1 MVLPSSTVTPVAGA
15 LTRRAAV
22 AALFE
27 RGLIMQKNQMY
38 GHEQFV
44 CVWNVATDK
53 FVTEIHGAD
62 FFSHDNGYSDDDIE
76 YVTDLLIGE
85 STDISGPT
93 QAHYVLRVA

>member
-1 MVLPSSTVTPVAGA
+1 MD
-15 LTRRAAV
+15 
-22 AALFE
+22 
-27 RGLIMQKNQMY
+27 KNQMY

-44 CVWNVATDK
+44 CVWNVSTDE
-53 FVTEIHGAD
+53 FVTEIHGTD
-62 FFSHDNGYSDDDIE
+62 FFCSDNGYSADDIA